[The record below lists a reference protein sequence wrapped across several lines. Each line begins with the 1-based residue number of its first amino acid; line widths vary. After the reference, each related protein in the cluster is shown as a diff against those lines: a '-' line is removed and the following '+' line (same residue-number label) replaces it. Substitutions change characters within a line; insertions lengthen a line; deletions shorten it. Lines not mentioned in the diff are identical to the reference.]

1 MRFALVSDIHGNL
14 PALDAVLVDARSRG
28 ISTIVNLGD
37 SLSGPLWPQETAQF
51 LMRQRWVQL
60 AGNHERQLLAVDP
73 AHPEKSSPSDSYAR
87 SQVNPETLAWLA
99 TLPGTAWLGPAVF
112 LCHGTPT
119 SDLAYLLETVVPGS
133 VRLAHA
139 DEIAQR
145 LGPIDAQVI
154 ACGHT
159 HYPRIVATQDGK
171 LIVNP
176 GSVGLPAYDDEHPY
190 PHLIENG
197 APHARYAICEQ
208 CEGQWFAE
216 LLAVPYDYPSAVA
229 QANANGRPDWA
240 HALATGYAQPG
251 IAVTTIEE

>member
-14 PALDAVLVDARSRG
+14 PALDAVLVDAHSRG

-37 SLSGPLWPQETAQF
+37 SLSGPLWPQETAEF

-73 AHPEKSSPSDSYAR
+73 ANPERSSPSDSYAR
-87 SQVNPETLAWLA
+87 SKVSDDVLAWLA
-99 TLPGTAWLGPAVF
+99 KLPGVAWLGPAVF

-119 SDLAYLLETVVPGS
+119 SDLTYFLETVEPGG

-139 DEIAQR
+139 DEISER
-145 LGPIDAQVI
+145 LGGMDAQVI

-159 HYPRIVATQDGK
+159 HHPRIVCTADGK

-176 GSVGLPAYDDEHPY
+176 GSVGLPAYDDDHPY
-190 PHLIENG
+190 PHVIETG
-197 APHARYAICEQ
+197 APFARYAICEQ

-216 LLAVPYDYPSAVA
+216 LLAVPYDYQRAVA
-229 QANANGRPDWA
+229 QAQANGRPDWA
-240 HALATGYAQPG
+240 HALATGYAR
-251 IAVTTIEE
+251 